1 MLTQE
6 IKGNLARLL
15 ATENLVVEHKN
26 VSTASFNVDDR
37 ILTLPNWDKA
47 SNVVYDL
54 LVGHEV
60 GHALYTPVWDD
71 FSCPR
76 DYVNVTEDARIEK
89 LMKRRYPG
97 LRKTFYGGYSELNA
111 QDFFGIADEDLD
123 VLNFIDRVNLYFK
136 IGIAGVS
143 VNFAPDEQELVD
155 ECAAAET
162 FDEAVA
168 VAEKMWELAK
178 EQQKE
183 MENLADVPQSGGDGR
198 SDSSESQS
206 IDAEQSDQQGDEEVM
221 THEEM
226 LEEAA
231 RREEEEEEENEV
243 PGAAGGEISESHT
256 QESFDRRSQGLSN
269 RYMAGRTTYVD
280 IPKFNPDEFVVDWNV
295 IHDWI
300 DECSDEEYDYT
311 FADSEYNSFK
321 KNIQKE
327 VNYLVKEFE
336 CKKSADAYSR
346 SMTSRT
352 GVLDTSKLHTYKFN
366 EDLFKKVTIIP
377 EGKNHGMLFILDW
390 SGSMGGVMLPT
401 IKQLLTLTMFCK
413 KVGIPFEVYA
423 FSNEWI
429 PAERAIAGKSPEISN
444 DEYYAY
450 KQHIEKNEIYINK
463 SFFRM
468 MNILSSRSNSKNFE
482 RQSRNIWREVFSM
495 SYYVSYQST
504 IGMGLSGTPLNESI
518 MVMKDI
524 IPIFKKATGVNK
536 VNLMILTDG
545 DACGSGYGAEV
556 IGYDGES
563 TRMTV
568 RRIDGG
574 DVVLRDRKIGRTYSK
589 NSGFTESTN
598 LFIKNLKENNPG
610 VNVMGFRIVESSG
623 LTSFYHRYCNNDY
636 DSQQKL
642 QKQWKKEK
650 SAVLPNPISYDALYA
665 IHAKATNVED
675 TELSV
680 EVGASK
686 TQVRSAFRKML
697 SKKQNNKKILNSFIS
712 LIS

>member
-15 ATENLVVEHKN
+15 ATENLVVEHKS

-37 ILTLPNWDKA
+37 VLTLPNWEKA

-60 GHALYTPVWDD
+60 GHALYTPVWNK
-71 FSCPR
+71 FSCPG

-97 LRKTFYGGYSELNA
+97 LRKTFYCGYSELNA

-123 VLNFIDRVNLYFK
+123 TLLYIDRVNLHFK
-136 IGIAGVS
+136 IGTAGVS
-143 VNFAPDEQELVD
+143 VNFNPEEQALVD

-183 MENLADVPQSGGDGR
+183 MEQLANVPQSGGDGG
-198 SDSSESQS
+198 SDESETQSIDDEEPEQQSEEGGEGSPEGEDDWEEENDEELPGTSGGDISESQ
-206 IDAEQSDQQGDEEVM
+206 
-221 THEEM
+221 
-226 LEEAA
+226 
-231 RREEEEEEENEV
+231 
-243 PGAAGGEISESHT
+243 T
-256 QESFDRRSQGLSN
+256 QEAFDRATQGLNN
-269 RYMAGRTTYVD
+269 RYSGGRNTYVD
-280 IPKFNPDEFVVDWNV
+280 IPKFNPDDFVVDWTT

-300 DECSDEEYDYT
+300 DDCSCEEYDYS
-311 FADSEYNSFK
+311 FADAEYNSFK
-321 KNIQKE
+321 KSIQKE

-346 SMTSRT
+346 AMTSRT

-390 SGSMGGVMLPT
+390 SGSMGGVMHPT

-450 KQHIEKNEIYINK
+450 KQDIAKNQVYINK

-468 MNILSSRSNSKNFE
+468 MNILSSRSNSKNFD
-482 RQSRNIWREVFSM
+482 RQCRNIWREAFSM
-495 SYYVSYQST
+495 SYYVSYQGT
-504 IGMGLSGTPLNESI
+504 IGMSLSGTPLNESI
-518 MVMKDI
+518 LVMKDI
-524 IPIFKKATGVNK
+524 IPQFKKSTGVNK

-545 DACGSGYGAEV
+545 DACGTGYGAEA
-556 IGYDGES
+556 ISYDGET

-574 DVVLRDRKIGRTYSK
+574 DVILRDRKIGRMYAR
-589 NSGFTESTN
+589 NNGFTESTN
-598 LFIKNLKENNPG
+598 LFIQNLKENNPG

-623 LTSFYHRYCNNDY
+623 LTTFYHRYCHNDY

-665 IHAKATNVED
+665 IHAKATNTED
-675 TELSV
+675 TELNV
-680 EVGASK
+680 DAGASK

>member
-15 ATENLVVEHKN
+15 ATENLVVEHKS

-37 ILTLPNWDKA
+37 VLTLPNWEKA

-60 GHALYTPVWDD
+60 GHALYTPVWGK
-71 FSCPR
+71 FSCPG

-97 LRKTFYGGYSELNA
+97 LRKTFYCGYSELNA

-123 VLNFIDRVNLYFK
+123 VLLYIDRVNLHFK
-136 IGIAGVS
+136 IGTAGVS
-143 VNFAPDEQELVD
+143 VNFNPEEQALVD

-183 MENLADVPQSGGDGR
+183 MEQLANVPQSGGDGG
-198 SDSSESQS
+198 
-206 IDAEQSDQQGDEEVM
+206 SDQSETQSTDDEEPEQQSEEGGEGSPDGEEEFEEENDEEV
-221 THEEM
+221 
-226 LEEAA
+226 
-231 RREEEEEEENEV
+231 
-243 PGAAGGEISESHT
+243 PGTSGGEISESQT
-256 QESFDRRSQGLSN
+256 QEAFDRATQGLNN
-269 RYMAGRTTYVD
+269 RYSGGRNTYVD
-280 IPKFNPDEFVVDWNV
+280 IPKFNPDDFVVDWTT

-300 DECSDEEYDYT
+300 DECSDEQYDYT

-321 KNIQKE
+321 KSIQKE

-346 SMTSRT
+346 AMTSRT
-352 GVLDTSKLHTYKFN
+352 GVLDTTKLHTYKYN

-390 SGSMGGVMLPT
+390 SGSMGGVMHPT

-450 KQHIEKNEIYINK
+450 KQDIAKNQVYVNK

-468 MNILSSRSNSKNFE
+468 MNILSSRSNSKNFD
-482 RQSRNIWREVFSM
+482 RQCRNIWREVFSM

-518 MVMKDI
+518 LVMKDI
-524 IPIFKKATGVNK
+524 IPQFKKSTGVNK

-545 DACGSGYGAEV
+545 DACGTGYGAEV
-556 IGYDGES
+556 ISYDGET

-568 RRIDGG
+568 RRIDGD
-574 DVVLRDRKIGRTYSK
+574 DVILRDRKIGRMYAR
-589 NSGFTESTN
+589 NNGFTESTN
-598 LFIKNLKENNPG
+598 LFIQNLKENNPG

-623 LTSFYHRYCNNDY
+623 LTTFYHRYCHNDY
-636 DSQQKL
+636 DSQQQL

-665 IHAKATNVED
+665 IHAKATNIED
-675 TELSV
+675 TELDV
-680 EVGASK
+680 DAGASK

-712 LIS
+712 LVS

>member
-1 MLTQE
+1 MQTQE

-15 ATENLVVEHKN
+15 ATENLVVEHKC

-37 ILTLPNWDKA
+37 ILTLPNWEKA

-60 GHALYTPVWDD
+60 GHALYTPVWDN
-71 FSCPR
+71 FSCPC

-97 LRKTFYGGYSELNA
+97 LRKSFYGGYSELNA

-123 VLNFIDRVNLYFK
+123 VLNYIDRVNLYFK
-136 IGIAGVS
+136 IGTTGVL
-143 VNFAPDEQELVD
+143 VNFTPVEQELVD

-183 MENLADVPQSGGDGR
+183 MEQLANVSQSGSDGR
-198 SDSSESQS
+198 SNESESQS
-206 IDAEQSDQQGDEEVM
+206 IDDEESEQQEKGSPDLGPDDTDYEAWDDAEQEEG
-221 THEEM
+221 
-226 LEEAA
+226 
-231 RREEEEEEENEV
+231 
-243 PGAAGGEISESHT
+243 PGSAAGGEINESQT
-256 QESFDRRSQGLSN
+256 QGSFDRAAEGLNN
-269 RYMAGRTTYVD
+269 RYTSGRNVYVD
-280 IPKFNPDEFVVDWNV
+280 IPKFNPDDFVVDWTT

-300 DECSDEEYDYT
+300 DECSDEKYDYS
-311 FADSEYNSFK
+311 FADAEYNSFK
-321 KNIQKE
+321 KSIQKE

-346 SMTSRT
+346 AMTSRT
-352 GVLDTSKLHTYKFN
+352 GVLDTSKLHSYKFN

-377 EGKNHGMLFILDW
+377 EGKNHGMLFIIDW
-390 SGSMGGVMLPT
+390 SGSMGGVMHPT
-401 IKQLLTLTMFCK
+401 IKQLLTLIMFCK

-429 PAERAIAGKSPEISN
+429 PAERAIAGMSCEITN

-450 KQHIEKNEIYINK
+450 KKHIEKNQVYINK

-468 MNILSSRSNSKNFE
+468 MNILSSRSNSKNFD
-482 RQSRNIWREVFSM
+482 RQCRNIWREVFSM
-495 SYYVSYQST
+495 SHYVSYHGT

-518 MVMKDI
+518 LVMKDI
-524 IPIFKKATGVNK
+524 IPQFQKSTGINK

-545 DACGSGYGAEV
+545 EASGTGYGAEV
-556 IGYDGES
+556 ISYDGES

-568 RRIDGG
+568 RRVDGG
-574 DVVLRDRKIGRTYSK
+574 DVILRDRKIGRMYSK
-589 NSGFTESTN
+589 SNGFTETTN
-598 LFIKNLKENNPG
+598 LFIDNLKENNPG

-623 LTSFYHRYCNNDY
+623 LTTFYHRYCHNEY
-636 DSQQKL
+636 DSLSKL

-665 IHAKATNVED
+665 IHAKATSTED
-675 TELSV
+675 TEL
-680 EVGASK
+680 EVDAGASK

>member
-1 MLTQE
+1 MSTQE

-15 ATENLVVEHKN
+15 ATENLVVEHKS
-26 VSTASFNVDDR
+26 VSTASFDVDNR
-37 ILTLPNWDKA
+37 ILTLPNWDRA

-60 GHALYTPVWDD
+60 GHALYTPVWDN

-97 LRKTFYGGYSELNA
+97 LRKTFYCGYSELNGE
-111 QDFFGIADEDLD
+111 DFFGIADEDLD
-123 VLNFIDRVNLYFK
+123 VLNYIDRVNLHFK
-136 IGIAGVS
+136 IGTAGVTI
-143 VNFAPDEQELVD
+143 NFAPDEQELVD

-168 VAEKMWELAK
+168 VAEKMWKLAK
-178 EQQKE
+178 QQQKE
-183 MENLADVPQSGGDGR
+183 MEQLADIPQSGGDGR
-198 SDSSESQS
+198 SDSSETQN
-206 IDAEQSDQQGDEEVM
+206 IGGEQPEQQEGESM

-226 LEEAA
+226 LEEAE
-231 RREEEEEEENEV
+231 RREEEDEEV
-243 PGAAGGEISESHT
+243 PGSAGGDISESMT
-256 QESFDRRSQGLSN
+256 QESFDRASQGLSN
-269 RYMAGRTTYVD
+269 RYSGRTTYVD
-280 IPKFNPDEFVVDWNV
+280 IPKFNPDDFVVDWTT

-300 DECSDEEYDYT
+300 DECSDSECDYS
-311 FADSEYNSFK
+311 FPDGEYNSFK
-321 KNIQKE
+321 KSIQKE

-346 SMTSRT
+346 AMTSRT

-390 SGSMGGVMLPT
+390 SGSMGTVMLPT
-401 IKQLLTLTMFCK
+401 IKQLLTLAMFCK

-429 PAERAIAGKSPEISN
+429 PAERVIAGKTAEISN
-444 DEYYAY
+444 EEYYSY
-450 KQHIEKNEIYINK
+450 KDHVKKNEVCINK

-468 MNILSSRSNSKNFE
+468 LNIISSRSNSKNFD
-482 RQSRNIWREVFSM
+482 RQCRNLWREVFSM
-495 SYYVSYQST
+495 CYYVSYQST

-524 IPIFKKATGVNK
+524 IPQFKKSTGVNK

-545 DACGSGYGAEV
+545 EGCGTGYGAEV
-556 IGYDGES
+556 IGYDGDS
-563 TRMTV
+563 TRIAV
-568 RRIDGG
+568 RRIESG
-574 DVVLRDRKIGRTYSK
+574 DVVLRDRKLGRMYAR
-589 NSGFTESTN
+589 NNGFTEATN
-598 LFIKNLKENNPG
+598 LFIQNLKENNPG
-610 VNVMGFRIVESSG
+610 VNVMGFRIIESSG
-623 LTSFYHRYCNNDY
+623 LTNFYQRYCINDY
-636 DSQQKL
+636 DSQQQL

-650 SAVLPNPISYDALYA
+650 SAVLPNPIAYDALYA
-665 IHAKATNVED
+665 IHAKATNMED
-675 TELSV
+675 TEL
-680 EVGASK
+680 EVDAGASK

-697 SKKQNNKKILNSFIS
+697 SKKQNNKKILSSFIT

>member
-1 MLTQE
+1 MSTQE

-47 SNVVYDL
+47 SNTVYDL

-60 GHALYTPVWDD
+60 GHALYTPLWDN
-71 FSCPR
+71 FSCPG

-97 LRKTFYGGYSELNA
+97 LRKTFYCGYSELNA

-123 VLNFIDRVNLYFK
+123 VLNYIDRVNLHFK
-136 IGIAGVS
+136 IGTAGVTI
-143 VNFAPDEQELVD
+143 NFTPDEQELVD

-183 MENLADVPQSGGDGR
+183 MEQLANIPQSNSDGR
-198 SDSSESQS
+198 SGASENKN
-206 IDAEQSDQQGDEEVM
+206 IDAEQSDEQQEGEGIPG
-221 THEEM
+221 
-226 LEEAA
+226 
-231 RREEEEEEENEV
+231 EEESYEEDDLMKT
-243 PGAAGGEISESHT
+243 PGNSGGEISESQT
-256 QESFDRRSQGLSN
+256 QESFDRATQRLNNRGLSL
-269 RYMAGRTTYVD
+269 RTTYVD
-280 IPKFNPDEFVVDWNV
+280 IPKFNPDEFVVDWTT

-300 DECSDEEYDYT
+300 DMCSDEKYDYT
-311 FADSEYNSFK
+311 FADGEYNSFK
-321 KNIQKE
+321 KSIQKE

-429 PAERAIAGKSPEISN
+429 PAERAIDGMSPEITN
-444 DEYYAY
+444 DEYYSY
-450 KQHIEKNEIYINK
+450 KKHINKNQVYINK

-468 MNILSSRSNSKNFE
+468 LNILSSRSNSKNFD
-482 RQSRNIWREVFSM
+482 RQCRNIWREVFSM
-495 SYYVSYQST
+495 SYYVSYHGT

-518 MVMKDI
+518 LVMKDI
-524 IPIFKKATGVNK
+524 IPQFQKSNGVNK

-545 DACGSGYGAEV
+545 DACGTGYGAEV

-574 DVVLRDRKIGRTYSK
+574 DVVLRDRKIGRMYSK
-589 NSGFTESTN
+589 NNGFTDSTN
-598 LFIKNLKENNPG
+598 LFIQNLKENNPG

-623 LTSFYHRYCNNDY
+623 LTTFYHRYCHNDY

-675 TELSV
+675 TELDV
-680 EVGASK
+680 DAGASK

>member
-47 SNVVYDL
+47 SNTVYDL

-60 GHALYTPVWDD
+60 GHALYTPLWDN
-71 FSCPR
+71 FSCPG

-97 LRKTFYGGYSELNA
+97 LRKTFYCGYSELNA

-123 VLNFIDRVNLYFK
+123 VLNYIDRVNLHFK
-136 IGIAGVS
+136 IGTAGVTI
-143 VNFAPDEQELVD
+143 NFTPDEQELVD

-183 MENLADVPQSGGDGR
+183 MEQLANIPQSNSDGR
-198 SDSSESQS
+198 SGASENKN
-206 IDAEQSDQQGDEEVM
+206 IDAEQSDEQQEGEGIPG
-221 THEEM
+221 
-226 LEEAA
+226 
-231 RREEEEEEENEV
+231 EEESYEEDDLMKT
-243 PGAAGGEISESHT
+243 PGNSGGEISESQT
-256 QESFDRRSQGLSN
+256 QESFDRATQRLNNRGLSL
-269 RYMAGRTTYVD
+269 RTTYVD
-280 IPKFNPDEFVVDWNV
+280 IPKFNPDEFVVDWTT

-300 DECSDEEYDYT
+300 DMCSDEKYDYT
-311 FADSEYNSFK
+311 FADGEYNSFK
-321 KNIQKE
+321 KSIQKE

-429 PAERAIAGKSPEISN
+429 PAERAINGMSPEITN
-444 DEYYAY
+444 DEYYSY
-450 KQHIEKNEIYINK
+450 KKHINKNQVYINK

-468 MNILSSRSNSKNFE
+468 LNILSSRSNSKNFD
-482 RQSRNIWREVFSM
+482 RQCRNIWREVFSM
-495 SYYVSYQST
+495 SYYVSYHGT

-518 MVMKDI
+518 LVMKDI
-524 IPIFKKATGVNK
+524 IPQFQKSNGVNK

-545 DACGSGYGAEV
+545 DACGTGYGAEV

-574 DVVLRDRKIGRTYSK
+574 DVVLRDRKIGRMYSK
-589 NSGFTESTN
+589 NNGFTDSTN
-598 LFIKNLKENNPG
+598 LFIQNLKENNPG

-623 LTSFYHRYCNNDY
+623 LTTFYHRYCHNDY

-675 TELSV
+675 TELDV
-680 EVGASK
+680 DAGASK

>member
-47 SNVVYDL
+47 SNTVYDL

-60 GHALYTPVWDD
+60 GHALYTPLWDN
-71 FSCPR
+71 FSCPG

-97 LRKTFYGGYSELNA
+97 LRKTFYCGYSELNA

-123 VLNFIDRVNLYFK
+123 VLNYIDRVNLHFK
-136 IGIAGVS
+136 IGTAGVTI
-143 VNFAPDEQELVD
+143 NFTPDEQELVD

-183 MENLADVPQSGGDGR
+183 MEQLANIPQSNSDGR
-198 SDSSESQS
+198 SGASENKN
-206 IDAEQSDQQGDEEVM
+206 IDAEQSDEQQEGEGIPG
-221 THEEM
+221 
-226 LEEAA
+226 
-231 RREEEEEEENEV
+231 EEESYEEDDLMKT
-243 PGAAGGEISESHT
+243 PGNSGGEISESQT
-256 QESFDRRSQGLSN
+256 QESFDRATQRLNNRGLSL
-269 RYMAGRTTYVD
+269 RTTYVD
-280 IPKFNPDEFVVDWNV
+280 IPKFNPDEFVVDWTT

-300 DECSDEEYDYT
+300 DMCSDEKYDYT
-311 FADSEYNSFK
+311 FADGEYNSFK
-321 KNIQKE
+321 KSIQKE

-429 PAERAIAGKSPEISN
+429 PAERAIDGMSPEITN
-444 DEYYAY
+444 DEYYSY
-450 KQHIEKNEIYINK
+450 KKHINKNQVYINK

-468 MNILSSRSNSKNFE
+468 LNILSSRSNSKNFD
-482 RQSRNIWREVFSM
+482 RQCRNIWREVFSM
-495 SYYVSYQST
+495 SYYVSYHGT

-518 MVMKDI
+518 LVMKDI
-524 IPIFKKATGVNK
+524 IPQFQKSNGVNK

-545 DACGSGYGAEV
+545 DACGTGYGAEV

-574 DVVLRDRKIGRTYSK
+574 DVVLRDRKIGRMYSK
-589 NSGFTESTN
+589 NNGFTDSTN
-598 LFIKNLKENNPG
+598 LFIQNLKENNPG

-623 LTSFYHRYCNNDY
+623 LTTFYHRYCHNDY

-675 TELSV
+675 TELDV
-680 EVGASK
+680 DAGASK